1 MAQEAD
7 RLHRCRERPQRAS
20 WPAPVPGESHGR
32 QDLRTRVKRLPDA
45 VVERRGPWGDPGRR
59 ERDPG
64 SHAAP
69 L

>member
-45 VVERRGPWGDPGRR
+45 VV
-59 ERDPG
+59 
-64 SHAAP
+64 
-69 L
+69 